1 MLELGR
7 LGVWGIGG
15 EWLLIFRELGSTG
28 NYLKGGREQ
37 VHNFVDLRSLAKRQ
51 KKKEKPPFC
60 LIFQKF
66 LLPPDPP
73 CKF

>member
-7 LGVWGIGG
+7 LGVWGIRG

-28 NYLKGGREQ
+28 NYLRGGREH

-51 KKKEKPPFC
+51 KKEGKASILFDFLKISSAPRPP
-60 LIFQKF
+60 L
-66 LLPPDPP
+66 
-73 CKF
+73 